1 MREAADFRA
10 EAGALAA
17 ATAPLSDADFAVE
30 TLFKGW
36 TIGDVIG
43 HLAFFDRIALLSLT
57 DAAAYERAAAPVM
70 ALIARGGA
78 LVEAQ
83 KDWIAGDLGGPGGR
97 ALRDI
102 WARGAARLAETFAGA
117 DPRAR
122 LKWLGP
128 DMSARS
134 SATARQMETWA
145 HGQAVFDALG
155 LDRVEGDRVRN
166 ICHLGVA
173 TYEWSFANRG
183 ETPPGPAPHVRLR
196 APSGA
201 IWDWGAA
208 DAESRVEGA
217 AVGFAQ
223 VVAQTRNVA
232 DTDLIAT
239 GAAARRWLAIAQCF
253 AGPPEDPPAP
263 GARRR
268 AGGRP

>member
-1 MREAADFRA
+1 MREAADFR
-10 EAGALAA
+10 EEA
-17 ATAPLSDADFAVE
+17 ATLATATATLADADFALK

-43 HLAFFDRIALLSLT
+43 HLAFFDRVALLSLT
-57 DAAAYERAAAPVM
+57 DEAAYERVAAPVA

-83 KDWIAGDLGGPGGR
+83 RDWIAGDLGGASGR

-102 WARGAARLAETFAGA
+102 WAEGAARLADAFAGA

-145 HGQAVFDALG
+145 HGQEVFDALG
-155 LDRVEGDRVRN
+155 LDRAEGDRVRN

-201 IWDWGAA
+201 IWDWG
-208 DAESRVEGA
+208 DGAEGRVEGS

-232 DTDLIAT
+232 DTDLVAT
-239 GAAARRWLAIAQCF
+239 GDAARRWLAIAQCF

-268 AGGRP
+268 AERRP